1 MERLVY
7 VLLTVLSSAQVELF
21 VKPAALNSPI
31 SGAGTSADPT
41 NSLSKVF
48 TMMTNPL
55 THYTVYLGFSAAIP
69 APPLLFVSPTAADLK
84 RSTGPGL
91 KVASVTS
98 TTEAASISI
107 MPWWCSYQSN
117 PAYCDSSNSKK
128 PTVYWLDYYST
139 INIGIKQ
146 GSMTWED
153 VNFDG
158 SMLLR
163 DICVDEYCKHCI
175 YSALLQNT
183 PGPPPT
189 SFTGTGSSFTGPVP
203 ADLGYEQVCK
213 NVEELQIAMISL
225 ETSSFLTFTSVTFS
239 EFRIRMA
246 SVINAYMGTL
256 TLTNVNFENMEPG
269 VSTGIVGDNGGFQV
283 AAVITIGILRDTTA
297 GTGQTYQG
305 CTYVATG
312 PVQVAPCATIVW
324 DGGEVTGLNRDY
336 NQPAGTTNVDSVWG
350 GILDAYMAKSV
361 TITNVNFHDNFA
373 CVSDLAATSATA
385 PLALITIIYAG
396 FVSISDCQ
404 FTHNMAKNGMISITM
419 IRKYV
424 NTADYNNV
432 NINLQNLAFRYTFSS
447 YAAQAITINS
457 DGNDDEANVNT
468 SIKNCSFKYGH
479 GVTSLGAIVIKG
491 VLSDNQKA
499 TFKYTH
505 PITRTE
511 YQVDSPY
518 IKLTSLTFEY
528 NYAGKSGSSGVSIE
542 QATIVSM
549 TDCKFSSLD
558 GHGNDDP
565 NTYSMWQYMKDE
577 DLIRGTPPPNTNAI
591 QQAAG
596 SVSFMHILVVSV
608 TNSEFNDNDGGTS
621 SVLSAY
627 SYYTLS
633 VSSAVFARNSVQGNT
648 AIALQFGMCPQ
659 TDSTYAIITS
669 SSFSNNEGKQSTT
682 RGVVG
687 NLQNVNCNEKLS
699 SAKQVKTQM
708 ISLTFEGNNMGG
720 IYMDSGSTL
729 KVTGTKFI
737 NNNSTKKPALFFTT
751 SDNPD
756 LPTSTSVLIITS
768 CVFTGNSNEESS
780 ADISVNGSNTN
791 EVLQLQISGCS
802 FTGSKGGSVGS
813 VEITNGLD
821 FSTSEGDSF
830 ISNCQFNNVV
840 TDYGGG
846 AIRIAYDNGVF
857 LISST
862 SITNPSTGINGIISA
877 IDVAQEPNLQRTKP
891 ASALIYL
898 KLESVTITGSTVAQ
912 AAISITET
920 KGELRTKSC
929 TFSNNANVV
938 VLNTG
943 GYYEDTGSTF
953 TGSGTGTTRIF
964 YKSISKGEGWMTG
977 TTFRSGYSL
986 DYGGAVY
993 LMDNGTT
1000 LTVTGGVFDSNTAV
1014 SKGGAIYIANTAI
1027 AIIQGCTF
1035 TSNKSDF
1042 GSAVYQLTS
1051 KTTKTTISN
1060 SSFRGNSGAGVV
1072 YLLEGNI
1079 SITASTFD
1087 SNLSTASPGLYA
1099 LLSTITTTGCTFMNH
1114 QCNQGCFISAISET
1128 TYVDSGSTFTNGV
1141 SSLSGSVAFIQGS
1154 VVSLI
1159 GSSFSANKS
1168 GSFGT
1173 LRVLNQSILSL
1184 TRVTFSNCITTYG
1197 ATSGASILH
1206 LEQSSLVITGP
1217 SYMQYYNNMGIYINV
1232 ANSVSIDGLTMSY
1245 GNATAV
1251 DGGGL
1256 NCVECSSV
1264 SIANS
1269 VFQNIESVNG
1279 GCMMLKGVLRA
1290 VYTIT
1295 NSKFQNCKAIM
1306 GGAIYADSKGLTIL
1320 KSNFTENTATK
1331 EPNSILYNYGR
1342 GGALYLLCTDN
1353 TKCPSTINDTVFSS
1367 NTAYSNGGAICWEN
1381 YEPKFSNVTYSGN
1394 RALYGNDRASFAV
1407 QVAPWKDRY
1416 SSRELSA
1423 SSELSNV
1430 VSGQVGKSPLIYMA
1444 LYDKYEQIVTTD
1456 NSSAA
1461 TLNTNSPGTSLSG
1474 TQKTT
1479 AYYGTFVFDS
1489 YGITAEPGSKTE
1501 IYVSSEGIDTSK
1513 TALKD
1518 SVTSIQVSVRN
1529 CIMGEIYT
1537 SAKACL
1543 VCEAN
1548 TYSLEVNATYCSPCP
1563 STAVCRGGADMY
1575 PLAGYWRSKNTTDK
1589 FFTCPKGSSCLGNL
1603 NYTNSVGAC
1612 ATGYTGNLCNTC
1624 ETSYSRTAKNT
1635 CQACPDPEVNG
1646 VRIGGLTIGVV
1657 ILIVFLVRSTMSSAL
1672 RPRELASVYLRI
1684 LMNYLQLV
1692 MLTATFN
1699 LNWPSEVETVL
1710 STQESAGTATAQ
1722 VFSFD
1727 CYMTGISDTNVI
1739 YQKLIMMFILPGL
1752 IVSISV
1758 LFWGFIGAKRNDFSI
1773 MRKQMVSTIII
1784 LLFLAHP
1791 NIVQAMFSML
1801 SCTEIDPGE
1810 SWLVADPSIRCWQGE
1825 HLFYTL
1831 TIAIPGVAAWC
1842 LGIPTIALLLVVTN
1856 SRELKFIAVKAK
1868 YGFLYNGYRMERYY
1882 WEFVIIYR
1890 KVLIIF
1896 ISVFVSTVSVEVQAL
1911 SVMLVIIVAFYLQHA
1926 NQPYDVQELNDLE
1939 LLSIFTSGITIYSGL
1954 YFLTNDLNNTAG
1966 MVFFALI
1973 VISNTIF
1980 LTYWA
1985 FGISQAYM
1993 EKIAKMKPRLMS
2005 RLCRCIPSV
2014 LRVANTQIKN
2024 LDLQNFD
2031 VVDEEQQFRKVSSPT
2046 RAYNTAIDT
2055 IPENEEAS
2063 SKSEYWMESDFH
2075 LYVAVMKERMQTVK
2089 TESSPGAED
2098 LTVLGLD

>member
-1 MERLVY
+1 
-7 VLLTVLSSAQVELF
+7 
-21 VKPAALNSPI
+21 
-31 SGAGTSADPT
+31 
-41 NSLSKVF
+41 
-48 TMMTNPL
+48 
-55 THYTVYLGFSAAIP
+55 
-69 APPLLFVSPTAADLK
+69 
-84 RSTGPGL
+84 
-91 KVASVTS
+91 
-98 TTEAASISI
+98 
-107 MPWWCSYQSN
+107 
-117 PAYCDSSNSKK
+117 
-128 PTVYWLDYYST
+128 
-139 INIGIKQ
+139 
-146 GSMTWED
+146 
-153 VNFDG
+153 
-158 SMLLR
+158 
-163 DICVDEYCKHCI
+163 
-175 YSALLQNT
+175 
-183 PGPPPT
+183 
-189 SFTGTGSSFTGPVP
+189 
-203 ADLGYEQVCK
+203 
-213 NVEELQIAMISL
+213 
-225 ETSSFLTFTSVTFS
+225 
-239 EFRIRMA
+239 
-246 SVINAYMGTL
+246 
-256 TLTNVNFENMEPG
+256 
-269 VSTGIVGDNGGFQV
+269 
-283 AAVITIGILRDTTA
+283 
-297 GTGQTYQG
+297 
-305 CTYVATG
+305 
-312 PVQVAPCATIVW
+312 
-324 DGGEVTGLNRDY
+324 
-336 NQPAGTTNVDSVWG
+336 
-350 GILDAYMAKSV
+350 MAKSV
-361 TITNVNFHDNFA
+361 TISNVNFHDNFA

-396 FVSISDCQ
+396 FISISDSQ
-404 FTHNMAKNGMISITM
+404 FEHNMAKNGMISITM
-419 IRKYV
+419 MRKYV

-432 NINLQNLAFRYTFSS
+432 NIDLKNLDFSYTFSS
-447 YAAQAITINS
+447 YAAQAITISSN
-457 DGNDDEANVNT
+457 GNDDEANVNT
-468 SIKNCSFKYGH
+468 NIESCSFEYGH
-479 GVTSLGAIVIKG
+479 GVTSLGAIVISG

-499 TFKYTH
+499 TFTYTH
-505 PITRTE
+505 PITQLQ
-511 YQVDSPY
+511 YQVDPPY
-518 IKLTSLTFEY
+518 IKLKSLTFEN
-528 NYAGKSGSSGVSIE
+528 NYAGKSGCSGVSIE
-542 QATIVSM
+542 QAAVVTM
-549 TDCKFSSLD
+549 TDCKFSSLT
-558 GHGNDDP
+558 GHGNGTP
-565 NTYSMWQYMKDE
+565 INYSMWQYLRNNH
-577 DLIRGTPPPNTNAI
+577 LIQSDPPPSTTVK

-596 SVSFMHILVVSV
+596 TVSFMHILVISV
-608 TNSEFNDNDGGTS
+608 TNSMFNDNDGGTS
-621 SVLSAY
+621 SILSAY

-633 VSSAVFARNSVQGNT
+633 VSNAIFTSNKAQGNT

-659 TDSTYAIITS
+659 VDNTYATISS
-669 SSFSNNEGKQSTT
+669 SSFSENKGEPSTT

-687 NLQNVNCNEKLS
+687 NLQNINCNAKLS
-699 SAKQVKTQM
+699 SVKSAKTQM
-708 ISLTFEGNNMGG
+708 TSLLFEENNMG
-720 IYMDSGSTL
+720 IYVDSGSTL

-737 NNNSTKKPALFFTT
+737 KNESSTKAVVYFSSSNNPGSTT
-751 SDNPD
+751 SQ
-756 LPTSTSVLIITS
+756 LIITS
-768 CVFTGNSNEESS
+768 CTFTGNSNSSNS
-780 ADISVNGSNTN
+780 ADISVSSNTDDI
-791 EVLQLQISGCS
+791 LQLQISGCS
-802 FTGSKGGSVGS
+802 FTSSHGGLVGS
-813 VEITNGLD
+813 IEMMNGLE

-830 ISNCQFNNVV
+830 ISNCQFTNVV
-840 TDYGGG
+840 TDWGGG
-846 AIRIAYDNGVF
+846 AIQVAYDKGVF

-862 SITNPSTGINGIISA
+862 SIINPSTGINGAISA
-877 IDVAQEPNLQRTKP
+877 IDAAQEQNPQRTKA

-898 KLESVTITGSTVAQ
+898 KLESVTITGSTVAL

-920 KGELRTKSC
+920 KAELRTKSC

-938 VLNTG
+938 VLNSG

-953 TGSGTGTTRIF
+953 TGSGTGTARMY
-964 YKSISKGEGWMTG
+964 YKSLSKGEGWMTG
-977 TTFRSGYSL
+977 TTFRSGYSQ
-986 DYGGAVY
+986 DYGGAIY
-993 LMDNGTT
+993 LIDYGTS
-1000 LTVTGGVFDSNTAV
+1000 LTVTGGIFDSNSAV

-1027 AIIQGCTF
+1027 AVIQGCTF
-1035 TSNKSDF
+1035 TSNKSAS
-1042 GSAVYQLTS
+1042 GSAIYQLTS
-1051 KTTKTTISN
+1051 RTATTTISN
-1060 SSFRGNSGAGVV
+1060 SSFRSNSGVGVV
-1072 YLLEGNI
+1072 YILEGNI
-1079 SITASTFD
+1079 SITTSTFD
-1087 SNLSTASPGLYA
+1087 SNISTASPGLYA
-1099 LLSTITTTGCTFMNH
+1099 LLSSITTSGCTFMNH
-1114 QCNQGCFISAISET
+1114 QCSQGCFISAIAES
-1128 TYVDSGSTFTNGV
+1128 TYIDSGSTFTNGI

-1154 VVSLI
+1154 VASLT

-1168 GSFGT
+1168 GSSGT
-1173 LRVLNQSILSL
+1173 LRVLNQSTLSL
-1184 TRVTFSNCITTYG
+1184 ARVTFTNCLTTYG

-1217 SYMQYYNNMGIYINV
+1217 SYMQYFNNMGIYINV

-1256 NCVECSSV
+1256 NCVGCSSV

-1269 VFQNIESVNG
+1269 VFQHIESVNG
-1279 GCMMLKGVLRA
+1279 GCMMLEGVLRT

-1295 NSKFQNCKAIM
+1295 NSKFQDCKAIM

-1331 EPNSILYNYGR
+1331 EPNSILYDYGR
-1342 GGALYLLCTDN
+1342 GGALYLLCADN

-1394 RALYGNDRASFAV
+1394 GALYGNDRASFAV
-1407 QVAPWKDRY
+1407 QIAPWKDRY

-1423 SSELSNV
+1423 STELSNV

-1518 SVTSIQVSVRN
+1518 SVTNIQVSVRN

-1543 VCEAN
+1543 VCESN

-1727 CYMTGISDTNVI
+1727 CYMTGVSDTNVI

-1758 LFWGFIGAKRNDFSI
+1758 LFWGFIGAKQNDFSI

-1856 SRELKFIAVKAK
+1856 SRELKFVAVKAK

-1973 VISNTIF
+1973 VLSNTIF

-2031 VVDEEQQFRKVSSPT
+2031 VVDEEQQFHKASSPT

-2055 IPENEEAS
+2055 IPESEEAAS
-2063 SKSEYWMESDFH
+2063 QSEYWMESDFH

-2089 TESSPGAED
+2089 TESSPGTED